1 MLARL
6 LELLQS
12 RQGEIDQHQLCAELG
27 ISPGMLQ
34 NYLDV
39 LVRTRRISPYF
50 TNGSACNQAATCLS
64 SGKTCPGPEECP
76 LVMVAPRQIS
86 FSLQEP
92 SPPRADH
99 QETAIRQ
106 QDQHEYKPGEQ
117 TG

>member
-27 ISPGMLQ
+27 ISPVMLQ

-39 LVRTRRISPYF
+39 LVRTGRISPYS
-50 TNGSACNQAATCLS
+50 THASACHQTETCLC

-76 LVMVAPRQIS
+76 LVMLAPRQIS

-92 SPPRADH
+92 SQPRAD
-99 QETAIRQ
+99 
-106 QDQHEYKPGEQ
+106 DK
-117 TG
+117 